1 MHIDAYKAVLSY
13 TSEIFI
19 LIVREPTMADPDVS
33 TSSLLE
39 GLQPAVAG
47 LSSAGGSVPV
57 RVAPS
62 RLAGEALREKKRA
75 AILNGPVLPT
85 LLRLGLPTVGVLLAQ
100 TIVSVAE
107 TYWTAFLG
115 TDVLAGMA
123 LVFPLPALMTA
134 MSNGGIGGGVA
145 SAVARANGAGRHDE
159 ADALV
164 LHALALAV
172 VFGLLFTAGALLAGP
187 ALYRLM
193 GGTGGALSAA
203 SRFSAWFFAGSVPI
217 WIVNLL
223 AAALRGAGEVRLP
236 ATVTLVGAAVVIP
249 LSPALIF
256 GVGPLPRMS
265 IAGAG
270 LAVGLYYCG
279 AALVLLRY
287 FAAGRGVLTLRMAPL
302 RWATFRAI
310 LGVGA
315 VSALSALTANLT
327 ILLVTGAVGFFGI
340 KALAGYGIASRVDW
354 LLIPLLFGLGSAV
367 VTMVGA
373 STGAG
378 DHARARRVAWQAALI
393 AVVVTE
399 CTGLLAAAF
408 ARDWIAIF
416 TADPAVLGPG
426 IAYMHVVAPSYGG
439 LGLGMIL
446 YFACQG
452 RANMLWPFLAGVAR
466 LAVAAGGGL
475 LLAEMG
481 GSMSAVLMAIAGGT
495 VAYAA
500 LNTFGM
506 LRATR

>member
-1 MHIDAYKAVLSY
+1 
-13 TSEIFI
+13 
-19 LIVREPTMADPDVS
+19 MADPDVS
-33 TSSLLE
+33 APSRLR

-47 LSSAGGSVPV
+47 SPGAVGRTPV
-57 RVAPS
+57 RAEPS
-62 RLAGEALREKKRA
+62 RLAREISREKKRET
-75 AILNGPVLPT
+75 ILNGPVLST

-100 TIVSVAE
+100 TVVSVAE
-107 TYWTAFLG
+107 TYWTSFLG

-145 SAVARANGAGRHDE
+145 SAVARANGAGRQDE
-159 ADALV
+159 AEALV

-187 ALYRLM
+187 ALYRAM
-193 GGTGGALSAA
+193 GGTGGALAA
-203 SRFSAWFFAGSVPI
+203 AVRFSAWFFAGSVPI

-236 ATVTLVGAAVVIP
+236 ATVTLIGAAVVIP

-256 GVGPLPRMS
+256 GVGPLPRMG

-270 LAVGLYYCG
+270 LSVGLYYSG

-287 FAAGRGVLTLRMAPL
+287 FARGQGVLRMRMAPL
-302 RWATFRAI
+302 RWVTFRAI

-315 VSALSALTANLT
+315 VSALGSLTANLT
-327 ILLVTGAVGFFGI
+327 ILLVTGAFGVFGV

-378 DHARARRVAWQAALI
+378 DHGRARRVAWQAALI
-393 AVVVTE
+393 AAVVTE

-408 ARDWIAIF
+408 AHEWIGIF
-416 TADPAVLGPG
+416 TVDPAVLSAG
-426 IAYMHVVAPSYGG
+426 IRYMHVVAPSYGA
-439 LGLGMIL
+439 LGLGMVL

-452 RANMLWPFLAGVAR
+452 RGNMLWPFLAGVAR

-475 LLAEMG
+475 LLADMG
-481 GSMSAVLMAIAGGT
+481 GSMSMVLMAIAGGSI
-495 VAYAA
+495 VYAA

-506 LRATR
+506 LRAIR